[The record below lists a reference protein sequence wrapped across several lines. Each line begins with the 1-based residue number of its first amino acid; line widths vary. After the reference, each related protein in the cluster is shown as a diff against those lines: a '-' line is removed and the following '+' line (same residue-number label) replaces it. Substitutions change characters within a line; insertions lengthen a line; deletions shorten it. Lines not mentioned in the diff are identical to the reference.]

1 MIFKCFSNHFCSDSS
16 NVSLK
21 FCGNC
26 LYNALSQSLRFL
38 SISGFWQKI
47 QMSADFRM
55 IFGLSLAFLDINAK
69 FVSLGSNFGQNLE
82 QMRFSAKFRL
92 TSRFFRD
99 FKEND

>member
-1 MIFKCFSNHFCSDSS
+1 
-16 NVSLK
+16 
-21 FCGNC
+21 
-26 LYNALSQSLRFL
+26 
-38 SISGFWQKI
+38 
-47 QMSADFRM
+47 MSADFRM